1 MLEFIQHLK
10 KLNLLLVEED
20 LPKEKIINES
30 SDVTY
35 YELRKLMTMLFKT
48 VKGKDTK
55 NAVGEILKALTV
67 MELKQRPVPTIN
79 KLKST
84 SPKVFGD

>member
-1 MLEFIQHLK
+1 MLEFI
-10 KLNLLLVEED
+10 KLLRKLEEVFD
-20 LPKEKIINES
+20 EQVNEQLINES

-48 VKGKDTK
+48 VKRKETK
-55 NAVGEILKALTV
+55 NVIGEILKALTM
-67 MELKQRPVPTIN
+67 MELKQKPVPTIN

>member
-48 VKGKDTK
+48 VKGKETK
-55 NAVGEILKALTV
+55 NKGDIFKSAVCWFD
-67 MELKQRPVPTIN
+67 
-79 KLKST
+79 KL
-84 SPKVFGD
+84 P

>member
-1 MLEFIQHLK
+1 MFEFI
-10 KLNLLLVEED
+10 KLLRKLEEIFD
-20 LPKEKIINES
+20 EEILGQFICEE

-35 YELRKLMTMLFKT
+35 YELRKLMTMLFRT
-48 VKGKDTK
+48 VKSKETK
-55 NAVGEILKALTV
+55 NIIGDILKALTV
-67 MELKQRPVPTIN
+67 MELKQKPVPTVN

>member
-1 MLEFIQHLK
+1 MLEFI
-10 KLNLLLVEED
+10 KLLRKLEEVFD
-20 LPKEKIINES
+20 EQVNEQLFCEE

-48 VKGKDTK
+48 VKGKETK
-55 NAVGEILKALTV
+55 NVIGEILKALTM
-67 MELKQRPVPTIN
+67 MELKQKPVPTIN